1 VICSHLISYL
11 IGVYTLN
18 FLCQVNFGI
27 LSLCF
32 FTGSRKDKKPVESGP
47 LVHLFATPNPMILGY
62 QLIEATF
69 IHLEPCGEAL

>member
-1 VICSHLISYL
+1 VFCSHLISYL
-11 IGVYTLN
+11 LGVYTPIS
-18 FLCQVNFGI
+18 LCQVNFGI

-47 LVHLFATPNPMILGY
+47 LVHLFATPNPMMSGD

-69 IHLEPCGEAL
+69 IHLGLCEEAF